1 MDLKSTN
8 PTKLGMILNRSVFTY
23 EVLGK
28 VEEAC
33 SLAKDGFDSAI
44 NDIDELTD
52 DEYKDAT
59 TIMQL
64 IRDNLTL
71 WASEVDNDFKN
82 D

>member
-1 MDLKSTN
+1 MQKEAHASYELAKDYGLELKSTN

-59 TIMQL
+59 TIM
-64 IRDNLTL
+64 
-71 WASEVDNDFKN
+71 
-82 D
+82 